1 MKAKQ
6 DAGLTVSRLSQFRIG
21 FRVLEERAALGRP
34 TLDWL
39 GCGRHGA
46 HAEDEHI
53 RISTIAPRAALLY
66 DLLVSA
72 VFQNKVVG

>member
-1 MKAKQ
+1 MR
-6 DAGLTVSRLSQFRIG
+6 GGVSHGNFS
-21 FRVLEERAALGRP
+21 AALGRP